1 MSISC
6 SRKKKKAL
14 EKFGIGMGAV
24 SNYAGICDIHKEL
37 EQKIK
42 FEEESKLQ
50 IIEKYSFED
59 TLINSFIIPSSVTEI
74 GCGVFSFCIN
84 LQIIEIKNPYLKSKD
99 WNNICQNSNPIIII
113 SNE

>member
-1 MSISC
+1 M
-6 SRKKKKAL
+6 
-14 EKFGIGMGAV
+14 
-24 SNYAGICDIHKEL
+24 N
-37 EQKIK
+37 
-42 FEEESKLQ
+42 SKLQ
-50 IIEKYSFED
+50 VIEDYSFED

-74 GCGVFSFCIN
+74 GCIN